1 MHLFTDVSETGLVTE
16 YVTEGQKLIVR
27 GKQNTDAEMTHVG
40 RLRND
45 ADYGRQGIKNDMQH
59 VAHIPDGVCM
69 EWKTKH
75 GFDVFKAHP
84 REIARFI
91 EARPEYWNLKTTHGR
106 IAR

>member
-16 YVTEGQKLIVR
+16 YVTEGQNLVIR
-27 GKQNTDAEMTHVG
+27 GKQNTDAEMAHVG

-45 ADYGRQGIKNDMQH
+45 PDYGRQGIKNDMQH

-69 EWKTKH
+69 EWMTQ

-84 REIARFI
+84 REIARYI
-91 EARPEYWNLKTTHGR
+91 EARPENWHLKTTNGR